1 LCPPVPPVDPR
12 AHRGGPEVAAMRVAI
27 VGTGFMGSVHADAW
41 RQTPARIV
49 AFVARNGNGDA
60 RALAAKHQVRVV
72 IRLEDVLS
80 DVDVVD
86 ICAPTDLH
94 ADFTLRAAAAGRHV
108 ICEKPLALT
117 VEEGQGM
124 IRACRRNG
132 VRLFV
137 GHVLRFFPEYRAARD
152 VVARGEIGRPAVLRL
167 SRCAFQPRK
176 ADNWFIDP
184 ARSGGMMLD
193 LMVHDF
199 DFARWVAGDV
209 VRVFARS
216 TLGAGRGEGP
226 DHALAILTHRSGT
239 ISHVE
244 GSWAFPPPTFR
255 TRFEIAGTDGLIV
268 FDSPSAASI
277 VTYLHRHNEGAREEV
292 ALPRSPLLESP
303 YALQL
308 RAFMQALTGGDD
320 PPVTAVDALA
330 AVQIATAAIES
341 SRRGTAIELT
351 PPAEGP

>member
-1 LCPPVPPVDPR
+1 MR
-12 AHRGGPEVAAMRVAI
+12 AAI
-27 VGTGFMGSVHADAW
+27 VGTGFMAGVHAEAW
-41 RQTPARIV
+41 RQTPVQVV
-49 AFVARNGNGDA
+49 AFVARDRDVDA
-60 RALAAKHQVRVV
+60 GAMAAQHQARLVT
-72 IRLEDVLS
+72 RLEDILP
-80 DVDVVD
+80 DVEVVD
-86 ICAPTDLH
+86 ICAPTHLH
-94 ADFTLRAAAAGRHV
+94 ADFTLRAAAAGKHV

-117 VEEGQGM
+117 VEDGRRM
-124 IRACRRNG
+124 IRACGTHG

-137 GHVLRFFPEYRAARD
+137 GHVLRFFPEYHAARD
-152 VVARGEIGRPAVLRL
+152 LVARGEVGRPAVLRL

-216 TLGAGRGEGP
+216 TRDTVAQGGL
-226 DHALAILTHRSGT
+226 DHALVILTHRSGA

-255 TRFEIAGTDGLIV
+255 TRFEIAGSGGLIV
-268 FDSPSAASI
+268 FDSPSAAAI
-277 VTYLHRHNEGAREEV
+277 VTYLHRPSGGERVEV
-292 ALPRSPLLESP
+292 PLPRSPLLESP
-303 YALQL
+303 YATQL
-308 RAFMQALTGGDD
+308 RTFANALAGGPE
-320 PPVTAVDALA
+320 PPVTAADALA

-341 SRRGTAIELT
+341 AHRGSAIELAPT
-351 PPAEGP
+351 PDVS

>member
-1 LCPPVPPVDPR
+1 MAER
-12 AHRGGPEVAAMRVAI
+12 H
-27 VGTGFMGSVHADAW
+27 
-41 RQTPARIV
+41 QAR
-49 AFVARNGNGDA
+49 
-60 RALAAKHQVRVV
+60 LAT
-72 IRLEDVLS
+72 RLEEVLP

-86 ICAPTDLH
+86 ICTPTHLH
-94 ADFTLRAAAAGRHV
+94 ADFTLRAAAAGKHV

-117 VEEGQGM
+117 AEEGRRM
-124 IRACRRNG
+124 IQACRTHR

-152 VVARGEIGRPAVLRL
+152 LVARGEVGRPAVLRL

-176 ADNWFIDP
+176 ADNWFVDP
-184 ARSGGMMLD
+184 ARSGGMMMD

-216 TLGAGRGEGP
+216 TRDTAPQSGL
-226 DHALAILTHRSGT
+226 DHALVTLTHQSGA

-255 TRFEIAGTDGLIV
+255 TRFEIAGSDGLIV
-268 FDSPSAASI
+268 FDSPSAAAI
-277 VTYLHRHNEGAREEV
+277 VTYLHRQSGGERVEV
-292 ALPRSPLLESP
+292 PLPRSPLLESP
-303 YALQL
+303 YATQI
-308 RAFMQALTGGDD
+308 RTFANALTGGAE
-320 PPVTAVDALA
+320 PPVNAADALA

-341 SRRGTAIELT
+341 SHRGTAIELT
-351 PPAEGP
+351 PRADES

>member
-1 LCPPVPPVDPR
+1 M
-12 AHRGGPEVAAMRVAI
+12 AIRVAI
-27 VGTGFMGSVHADAW
+27 VGTGFMAGVHAEAW
-41 RQTPARIV
+41 RQTPVQVV
-49 AFVARNGNGDA
+49 AFVARDWDQEAGA
-60 RALAAKHQVRVV
+60 MAAKHQARLVT
-72 IRLEDVLS
+72 RLEEVLP
-80 DVDVVD
+80 DADVVD
-86 ICAPTDLH
+86 ICTPTHLH
-94 ADFTLRAAAAGRHV
+94 ADFTLRAAVAGKHV

-117 VEEGQGM
+117 VEEGRRM
-124 IRACRRNG
+124 IRACRTHG
-132 VRLFV
+132 VRLLV

-152 VVARGEIGRPAVLRL
+152 LVARGEVGRPAVLRL

-216 TLGAGRGEGP
+216 TRDAAPQGGL
-226 DHALAILTHRSGT
+226 DHALVILTHRNGA

-255 TRFEIAGTDGLIV
+255 TRFEIAGTEGLIV
-268 FDSPSAASI
+268 FDSPSAAAI
-277 VTYLHRHNEGAREEV
+277 VTYLHRQNGGERVEV
-292 ALPRSPLLESP
+292 PLPRSPLLESP
-303 YALQL
+303 YAIQL
-308 RAFMQALTGGDD
+308 RTFTHALTGGDD

-341 SRRGTAIELT
+341 SQRGTAIELT
-351 PPAEGP
+351 PPADES